1 MRRTEKH
8 WKMEV
13 PLSSVVSFL
22 STTGSQPGYQIG
34 GCQWGAYVNNASQDN
49 PTYEF
54 YPSRGDPIIS
64 PILQNT
70 LPVNLY
76 PLTWLLPSGKLFIQS
91 GWKTVLLDYH
101 QNLET
106 PLGDMPDAVRVYPA
120 SAGSAML
127 PLIPANNY
135 AATIMFCGGS
145 NIQSDQYV

>member
-1 MRRTEKH
+1 M
-8 WKMEV
+8 
-13 PLSSVVSFL
+13 PSSSVIPFL
-22 STTGSQPGYQIG
+22 SITGYQPGHQIG
-34 GCQWGAYVNNASQDN
+34 GAQLAAYVNDASRDN

-91 GWKTVLLDYH
+91 GWKTILLDYN

-106 PLGDMPDAVRVYPA
+106 PLDDMPDAMRVYPA
-120 SAGSAML
+120 SGGTAML
-127 PLIPANNY
+127 PLTPANNY
-135 AATIMFCGGS
+135 TAMIMFCGGS
-145 NIQSDQYV
+145 SIQSDQ